1 MPKSQFVPLSI
12 EEILALDREYRQKA
26 EADEL
31 RKIAPK
37 RFNPTGEAWLPIMH
51 KRLRG
56 YRITFLFSN
65 TKRAHEQGK
74 TRDWVV
80 LYCKEPQAQETQC
93 TIVTE
98 FAGVLK
104 GKRVI
109 RGREEDCR
117 KYYVYKEIHLNQLEF
132 RK

>member
-1 MPKSQFVPLSI
+1 MSQSQSIPLSV
-12 EEILALDREYRQKA
+12 EEILALDQEYRQKA

-51 KRLRG
+51 KRVRD
-56 YRITFLFSN
+56 YTITLLFSN
-65 TKRAHEQGK
+65 TKRAHEKGK

-80 LYCKEPQAQETQC
+80 LYCKDPEGKQTQC

-109 RGREEDCR
+109 RGREGDCR
-117 KYYVYKEIHLNQLEF
+117 KHYQSKTRSRYTG
-132 RK
+132 

>member
-1 MPKSQFVPLSI
+1 MPESVPLSI
-12 EEILALDREYRQKA
+12 EEILALDQEYRQKA

-51 KRLRG
+51 KRVRN
-56 YRITFLFSN
+56 YRITLLFSN
-65 TKRAHEQGK
+65 TKRAHEKGK

-80 LYCKEPQAQETQC
+80 LYCKDPEGHQTQC

-98 FAGVLK
+98 FAGGLK
-104 GKRVI
+104 GKRVV
-109 RGREEDCR
+109 RGSEEDCR
-117 KYYVYKEIHLNQLEF
+117 NYYYSDTASHNTA
-132 RK
+132 

>member
-1 MPKSQFVPLSI
+1 MSQSQSIPLSV
-12 EEILALDREYRQKA
+12 EEILALDQEYRQKA

-51 KRLRG
+51 KRVRD
-56 YRITFLFSN
+56 YRITLLFSN
-65 TKRAHEQGK
+65 TKRAHEKGK

-80 LYCKEPQAQETQC
+80 LYCKDPEGKQTQC

-109 RGREEDCR
+109 RGREGDCR
-117 KYYVYKEIHLNQLEF
+117 KHYQSKTRSRYTG
-132 RK
+132 